1 VFSNLLYDYRLHPDN
16 INLLPIQQ
24 KRRDLPGGR
33 GIKELRVHLR
43 ADPYMARFTTV
54 SLIIT
59 LCIIIVAALY
69 LSTIIGLP
77 VLTEKNITPL
87 TSVEV
92 REYQGE
98 RLSSIADFRENS
110 IHGPQ
115 YIEQDSYRLN
125 VSGLV
130 GNSIDLSYNEAVK
143 NFPHYTKKV
152 TLFCVE
158 GWEVTI
164 LWEGLLVSDILE
176 DAGVLP
182 GANTVIF
189 YAADGYSTSLPLDYI
204 KERDIIMAYRMNGVE
219 LPAERGFPFQLVAE
233 DRWGYK
239 WIKWITR
246 IEVSSDP
253 SYKGYWE
260 SRGYSQIGDLNKSY
274 FF

>member
-1 VFSNLLYDYRLHPDN
+1 
-16 INLLPIQQ
+16 
-24 KRRDLPGGR
+24 
-33 GIKELRVHLR
+33 
-43 ADPYMARFTTV
+43 MARFATV

-59 LCIIIVAALY
+59 LLVIVVVALY
-69 LSTIIGLP
+69 LSGIIGLP
-77 VLTEKNITPL
+77 GLTEKNITPL

-98 RLSSIADFRENS
+98 PLSSIADFRENS
-110 IHGPQ
+110 IRGPQ
-115 YIEQDSYRLN
+115 YIGNENYRLN
-125 VSGLV
+125 VTGLV
-130 GNSIDLSYNEAVK
+130 NNSLDLSYNEVV
-143 NFPHYTKKV
+143 NSYPHYTKKV

-158 GWEVTI
+158 GWDVTI

-204 KERDIIMAYRMNGVE
+204 RERNIIMAYRMNGVE

-246 IEVSSDP
+246 IEVSSDL
-253 SYKGYWE
+253 SYRGYWE
-260 SRGYSQIGDLNKSY
+260 SRGYSQSGDLNKS
-274 FF
+274 FFN

>member
-1 VFSNLLYDYRLHPDN
+1 MTRPVVIALT
-16 INLLPIQQ
+16 I
-24 KRRDLPGGR
+24 
-33 GIKELRVHLR
+33 
-43 ADPYMARFTTV
+43 
-54 SLIIT
+54 LILT
-59 LCIIIVAALY
+59 ATAAALY
-69 LSTIIGLP
+69 LFDVGGLP
-77 VLTEKNITPL
+77 GSDENITPL

-110 IHGPQ
+110 IRGPQ
-115 YIEQDSYRLN
+115 YLDRETYQLN
-125 VSGLV
+125 VTGDVNTSF
-130 GNSIDLSYNEAVK
+130 NISYDDILDK
-143 NFPHYTKKV
+143 YRHYTKKV

-164 LWEGLLVSDILE
+164 LWEGLLVSDIVE

-189 YAADGYSTSLPLDYI
+189 YAADGYSTSLPLDYLR
-204 KERDIIMAYRMNGVE
+204 EQNIIMAYQMNGVT
-219 LPAERGFPFQLVAE
+219 LPPERGFPFQLVAE

-260 SRGYSQIGDLNKSY
+260 SRGYSQGGDLNKS
-274 FF
+274 FFD